1 MPDII
6 IYLST
11 QNKKRP
17 PFGGR
22 KVFLWFWLF
31 GYFWFGLSFWFGFKK
46 CFLLVRI
53 GCLVRS

>member
-1 MPDII
+1 MLRDDI
-6 IYLST
+6 
-11 QNKKRP
+11 QKRP